1 LAPCFVSLSHRSGGS
16 RPYQRVER
24 RAHVAE
30 GQASPGSAVAALK
43 LPITGIVGGAD
54 LIDLNNL
61 ARIDLYRGS
70 LQANQ
75 GLGFS
80 SAAGQLDQIMLA
92 PKQEFGGTIS
102 QGAGSDG
109 FWRTSVRVDSGL
121 LSTGTAFFVSGSWT
135 EANKWK
141 GDGDASRKNVMFG
154 VSQKLGDNLDIKVY
168 GVHND
173 QQAYSYLPLTYAQ
186 TTMMFAYAWA
196 DYNTQLVGR
205 PKIDNNEYL
214 FNQTRYANNAI

>member
-1 LAPCFVSLSHRSGGS
+1 VTDLRHQGAGGARGPEADRYARQSRNGETPARHHWLRFPFRYRHRSGGS

-109 FWRTSVRVDSGL
+109 F
-121 LSTGTAFFVSGSWT
+121 
-135 EANKWK
+135 
-141 GDGDASRKNVMFG
+141 
-154 VSQKLGDNLDIKVY
+154 
-168 GVHND
+168 
-173 QQAYSYLPLTYAQ
+173 
-186 TTMMFAYAWA
+186 
-196 DYNTQLVGR
+196 
-205 PKIDNNEYL
+205 
-214 FNQTRYANNAI
+214 